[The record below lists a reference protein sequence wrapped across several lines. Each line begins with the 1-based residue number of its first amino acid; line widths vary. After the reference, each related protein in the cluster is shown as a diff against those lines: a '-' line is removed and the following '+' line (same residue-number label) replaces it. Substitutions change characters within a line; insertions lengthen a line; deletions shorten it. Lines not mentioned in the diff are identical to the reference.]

1 MNEVEN
7 EITSVDEKKEE
18 KKWYDVLMSWY
29 DDLMN

>member
-18 KKWYDVLMSWY
+18 KKWYDVWWVDM
-29 DDLMN
+29 MI